1 MQADAPTPGGRRPD
15 GRAGSADAGGSDL
28 VEAAVGMLLAGAP
41 VGYAVLDTELRYV
54 RINQTLAAVNGVP
67 VAEHLG
73 RSVAEVLPDVAPE
86 VEPLLRRVLATG
98 EPITD
103 LELDSG
109 PTPGQPGRRRHW
121 RVSYYPVRATPGAGP
136 PEGLGLVVT
145 DETGRHE
152 GQEERRRLLEAERTA
167 AARVRHALQRQE
179 RLHRLTSALA
189 RATTVRDVAATMVD
203 LAPGILGASA
213 ATLNEYEPGTGL
225 SVLAVSGLP
234 PEVARPGQVIPA
246 PLPPLVR
253 DVLRGDG
260 PVLVASTAE
269 RDRRY
274 PDMAGSGVRQ
284 QAWANLALCS
294 HGRPA
299 GIVAFGWDDPRTFA
313 DEDVELL
320 TALADQCATAMDRAR
335 LYRAEQDARR
345 RAETAQQRLD
355 LLARAGYA
363 LSRSLD
369 ESAVLDELAALL
381 VPDHADWLVVLLAGR
396 PGQLVP
402 RCSVHADPR
411 VHAAAQEL
419 LAARPL
425 RVDGHSAAARVFRT
439 QRPLVVEDALPYL
452 TEDGGPPEVAR
463 FARLLGPGP
472 GLLTPLVV
480 RGRSTGVLSLV
491 GASAGGRPLTDQQE
505 LVGDLASRVAVALDN
520 AHLYGRQTRIAR
532 RLQDGLLPARL
543 PEVPGVELA
552 TRYATAE
559 ESVEVGGDFYDV
571 VPLDGGAFV
580 LAIGDVCGRGIDAA
594 STTGLA
600 RHTLRAIARDLP
612 PAAALVRLNEALLAE
627 TAPDRFLTAACA
639 RITPHPDGTAAV
651 QLARAGHEP
660 PVLVRADGSA
670 TLLAPAGQLL
680 GVLPE
685 VIAETRE
692 LVLGPGDALVMYTD
706 GITETRGR
714 DGLFGEERLVAA
726 LAGPPGPRPA
736 AVPPR
741 TADDLADLVLAATDR
756 FRAGP
761 ADDDAALLVARL
773 RPR

>member
-1 MQADAPTPGGRRPD
+1 MQAEVPTPGARRPR
-15 GRAGSADAGGSDL
+15 GQAGSAAPGGAAL

-41 VGYAVLDTELRYV
+41 VGFAVLDTELRYV

-67 VAEHLG
+67 VADHLG

-86 VEPLLRRVLATG
+86 AEPLLRRVLATG
-98 EPITD
+98 EPITG
-103 LELDSG
+103 LELESG
-109 PTPGQPGRRRHW
+109 PTPGEPGRRRHW

-136 PEGLGLVVT
+136 PEGLGVVVT
-145 DETGRHE
+145 DETARHE
-152 GQEERRRLLEAERTA
+152 EQQERRRLLEAERTA
-167 AARVRHALQRQE
+167 AARVRHALQQQE

-189 RATTVRDVAATMVD
+189 RATTVRDVAATMVE
-203 LAPGILGASA
+203 LAPGILGATA

-225 SVLAVSGLP
+225 SVLAVTGLP

-253 DVLRGDG
+253 DVLEGDG
-260 PVLVASTAE
+260 PVLVGSTTE
-269 RDRRY
+269 RDQRY

-299 GIVAFGWDDPRTFA
+299 GIVAFGWDGPRTFA

-335 LYRAEQDARR
+335 LYRAEQDARLG
-345 RAETAQQRLD
+345 AERAQQRLD
-355 LLARAGYA
+355 LLARAGEV

-381 VPDHADWLVVLLAGR
+381 VPEHADWLVVLLAGR
-396 PGQLVP
+396 PGHLVP
-402 RCSVHADPR
+402 RCSVHADPGI
-411 VHAAAQEL
+411 HAAAQEL

-425 RVDGHSAAARVFRT
+425 RIDGGSAAARVFRS

-472 GLLTPLVV
+472 GPGLLTPLVV

-491 GASAGGRPLTDQQE
+491 GASAGGWPLTDQQE

-559 ESVEVGGDFYDV
+559 EAVEVGGDFYDV
-571 VPLDGGAFV
+571 VPLDGGGFV

-600 RHTLRAIARDLP
+600 RHTLEAVARDLP
-612 PAAALVRLNEALLAE
+612 PAAALVRLNDALRAQ
-627 TAPDRFLTAACA
+627 TSPNRFLTAACA
-639 RITPHPDGTAAV
+639 RVTPRPDGTAAV

-680 GVLPE
+680 GILPE
-685 VIAETRE
+685 VTVETQE

-714 DGLFGEERLVAA
+714 EGLFGEERLVAA
-726 LAGPPGPRPA
+726 LAGPPGRS
-736 AVPPR
+736 R
-741 TADDLADLVLAATDR
+741 TADDLADLVLAATER

-761 ADDDAALLVARL
+761 AEDDAALLVARL